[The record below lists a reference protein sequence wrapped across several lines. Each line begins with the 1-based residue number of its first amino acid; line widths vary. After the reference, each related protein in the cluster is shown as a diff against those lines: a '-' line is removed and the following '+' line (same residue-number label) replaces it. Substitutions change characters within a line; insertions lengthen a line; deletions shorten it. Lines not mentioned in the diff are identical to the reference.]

1 MLPSFMKFY
10 EIIGT
15 HQGGACAG
23 LGTSRPDAQQLA
35 GGPSPWRSACQRG
48 HSLYGK
54 TMSTFSAKR

>member
-48 HSLYGK
+48 HSL
-54 TMSTFSAKR
+54 S